1 MILSLPRIIVN
12 HLISKDNTKKE
23 ESIILPFSV
32 MTELEDSDMKQQVE
46 VGKFN
51 VLGKRII
58 KAYFDPVNVCLNV
71 DNLEHYLSM
80 SDKIT
85 EIQKRM
91 SGNKHGKIGN
101 AVQQKPSSQSSA
113 VQLSEDKPKVKV
125 PTYIKIVQVKG
136 WSINV
141 ARESGQFAF
150 LSALMLSLQAH

>member
-1 MILSLPRIIVN
+1 MDLLKFESLLENSSLYIATDFAFKKSLGKRYEKDNNNASSFVKTDLMILSLPRIIVN

-71 DNLEHYLSM
+71 DNLEHYLS
-80 SDKIT
+80 T
-85 EIQKRM
+85 HRQ
-91 SGNKHGKIGN
+91 NHLN
-101 AVQQKPSSQSSA
+101 P
-113 VQLSEDKPKVKV
+113 
-125 PTYIKIVQVKG
+125 
-136 WSINV
+136 
-141 ARESGQFAF
+141 
-150 LSALMLSLQAH
+150 H